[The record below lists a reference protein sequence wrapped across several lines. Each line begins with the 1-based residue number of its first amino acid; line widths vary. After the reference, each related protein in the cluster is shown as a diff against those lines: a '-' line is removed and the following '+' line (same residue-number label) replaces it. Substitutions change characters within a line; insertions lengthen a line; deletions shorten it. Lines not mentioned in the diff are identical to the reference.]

1 MKRMNVIML
10 IGTLFIGRLSYAE
23 REVAFDYEKNLE
35 VRNETD
41 QKNIKNYAERNGVS
55 IEESSKLYKERLQR
69 EFQENEIIRQEMI
82 MSNLS
87 D

>member
-1 MKRMNVIML
+1 MKRMNAIILM
-10 IGTLFIGRLSYAE
+10 GTLFIGTLSYAE

-35 VRNETD
+35 VRNEAD

-82 MSNLS
+82 ISNLS